1 MNSVDEL
8 RPALSLHSCASAPE
22 IYVCV
27 CVCARARCAIWKVN
41 GRNTSHALA
50 RPRERDS
57 WSESKLKR
65 ASERDT
71 HRIHTAYTHTQH
83 THQRSYGDTTH
94 THKHIWRGTCG
105 WGAGH
110 TLNGTKSNA
119 GNFCT
124 LIFSGNV
131 PWTAY
136 KAKKRIAVSQRRH
149 IHLHD
154 YKNMDFFLHKHWRYL
169 KKHEGEKYSQY
180 ASKFIEKTCIMI

>member
-41 GRNTSHALA
+41 GRNTYRSHALA

-71 HRIHTAYTHTQH
+71 HRIHTAYTHTHTHTNAATETQH
-83 THQRSYGDTTH
+83 THISTYEGGRVGGGRDIHWMGLRVMPVTFAPSYFRAMCRELHTRKKKGSLSASGDTFIYMTIK
-94 THKHIWRGTCG
+94 TWISWR
-105 WGAGH
+105 W
-110 TLNGTKSNA
+110 K
-119 GNFCT
+119 
-124 LIFSGNV
+124 I
-131 PWTAY
+131 
-136 KAKKRIAVSQRRH
+136 
-149 IHLHD
+149 
-154 YKNMDFFLHKHWRYL
+154 
-169 KKHEGEKYSQY
+169 
-180 ASKFIEKTCIMI
+180 